1 MPQKGQ
7 KTVTLN
13 ESEINV
19 IEPIAEKEERSVAQI
34 VRLLIVES
42 FGTDKTEV
50 KKAQEILTMMREK
63 YN

>member
-13 ESEINV
+13 ESEISV
-19 IEPIAEKEERSVAQI
+19 IEPIAEKEERSVAQL

-42 FGTDKTEV
+42 FGTDKSEV
-50 KKAQEILTMMREK
+50 KKAQEILTRLREK